1 MDKYEIF
8 KEKMKDLRRDAEAAD
23 INFMACCQAD
33 DDFDGMSCVA
43 RCSKRGLT
51 MFILNLLHEHFD
63 TADIAMIVG
72 LVLNEKAE
80 KESAT
85 KD

>member
-43 RCSKRGLT
+43 RCSKNGLA
-51 MFILNLLHEHFD
+51 MFILNLLQEHFD
-63 TADIAMIVG
+63 TAEIAMIAG
-72 LVLNEKAE
+72 MVLSEKNG
-80 KESAT
+80 KRVSH
-85 KD
+85 

>member
-33 DDFDGMSCVA
+33 DDFDRMSCVA
-43 RCSKRGLT
+43 RCPKIGLT

-63 TADIAMIVG
+63 TAEIAMIAG
-72 LVLNEKAE
+72 LVLKEKAE

>member
-8 KEKMKDLRRDAEAAD
+8 KEKMNDLRNDAAAAD
-23 INFMACCQAD
+23 INFIACCQAD

-43 RCSKRGLT
+43 RCSKKGLAA
-51 MFILNLLHEHFD
+51 FICNLLHEHFD
-63 TADIAMIVG
+63 TAEIAMMTG

>member
-23 INFMACCQAD
+23 INFMACCQAN
-33 DDFDGMSCVA
+33 DDFDEMSCVA
-43 RCSKRGLT
+43 RCSKKGLT
-51 MFILNLLHEHFD
+51 MFILDLLQEHFD
-63 TADIAMIVG
+63 TAEIAMIAG
-72 LVLNEKAE
+72 LVLKEKAE
-80 KESAT
+80 KESVA

>member
-8 KEKMKDLRRDAEAAD
+8 KEKMNDLRSDAAAAD
-23 INFMACCQAD
+23 INFIACCQAD
-33 DDFDGMSCVA
+33 DNFDGMSCFA
-43 RCSKRGLT
+43 SCSKKGLT
-51 MFILNLLHEHFD
+51 VFICNLLHEHFD
-63 TADIAMIVG
+63 TTEIAMIAS

-80 KESAT
+80 KESAA